1 MNARNGLIMG
11 LLLTIVAG
19 YGFFHFALAPKR
31 EDASALQ
38 TQIDQQQ
45 QQLDAANALL
55 AANSTA
61 RERYQASYASV
72 VRLGKAV
79 PADDD
84 VRSLVVQ
91 LEAAARKAHI
101 DFSSINLSTAA
112 ASAASATG
120 ATATQLPPGATVG
133 PAGFPVMQFAFT
145 FKGQFFNLGDFFE
158 RLHGFVKSNKQGVD
172 VTGRLLTLDS
182 LKLEPDSE
190 GFPKINATVNATS
203 YLVSPLEGL
212 TAGASAAGP
221 AGATTT
227 GEAATSTT
235 TAGTTPAP
243 TSTPGAAALAD
254 SSSTGGIR

>member
-1 MNARNGLIMG
+1 VNARNGLIIG

-31 EDASALQ
+31 EQADALQ
-38 TQIDQQQ
+38 SQIDQQQ

-61 RERYQASYASV
+61 RDRYQSSYASV

-91 LEAAARKAHI
+91 LESAARRSGI
-101 DFSSINLSTAA
+101 DFSSIQLNAAAA
-112 ASAASATG
+112 ASTG
-120 ATATQLPPGATVG
+120 AATTATTLPPGATVG
-133 PAGFPVMQFAFT
+133 PAGFPVMQFAFR
-145 FKGQFFNLGDFFE
+145 FRGQFFRLGDFFQ
-158 RLHGFVKSNKQGVD
+158 RLHGFVKSSKDGVS

-182 LKLEPDSE
+182 LKLEPAAE

-212 TAGASAAGP
+212 TAGATAAGP
-221 AGATTT
+221 AGATATGGTGAPTT
-227 GEAATSTT
+227 S
-235 TAGTTPAP
+235 AGTTPAP

>member
-1 MNARNGLIMG
+1 VNARNGLIIG
-11 LLLTIVAG
+11 LLLTILAG

-31 EDASALQ
+31 EEASTLQ
-38 TQIDQQQ
+38 SQIDQQQ

-61 RERYQASYASV
+61 RERYKASYASV

-91 LEAAARKAHI
+91 LEAAAAKTGI
-101 DFSSINLSTAA
+101 DFNAINVSTAA
-112 ASAASATG
+112 ASAAAATG
-120 ATATQLPPGATVG
+120 ATAAQLPPGATAG

-145 FKGQFFNLGDFFE
+145 FKGQFFKLGDFFE
-158 RLHGFVKSNKQGVD
+158 RLHGFVKSSRQGVS

-182 LKLEPDSE
+182 LKLAPDAE
-190 GFPKINATVNATS
+190 GFPKIDATVNATS

-212 TAGASAAGP
+212 TAGATAAGP
-221 AGATTT
+221 AGATAT
-227 GEAATSTT
+227 GEATTT